1 MVQTTVMSQTTE
13 LTATAEIY
21 NSSRKPQ
28 AFFKNPGTPK
38 ITYSITL
45 GGYGKS
51 LFFIVHSS
59 EHNAADTKEGT
70 DDNDKVFFFNKKRI
84 FFLKKVLGGGG

>member
-45 GGYGKS
+45 GSYGES

-59 EHNAADTKEGT
+59 EHNTADTKEGT
-70 DDNDKVFFFNKKRI
+70 DENEKDS
-84 FFLKKVLGGGG
+84 FLIRKYI

>member
-1 MVQTTVMSQTTE
+1 MVQTMVMSQTTE

-51 LFFIVHSS
+51 LFVFIVHSS

-70 DDNDKVFFFNKKRI
+70 DDNDKVL
-84 FFLKKVLGGGG
+84 FFLIRK